1 MTKKNPNNGRRFSM
15 RQLITLLI
23 ILSFLFLT
31 GCQTFKGLGKD
42 VQKAGKWVEKKAD
55 KN

>member
-1 MTKKNPNNGRRFSM
+1 
-15 RQLITLLI
+15 
-23 ILSFLFLT
+23 LFLT